1 MADVKSRL
9 LTLLIIISA
18 LVVVPQLV
26 RAQSAVVDQQT
37 PEQRCGLTQSYLK
50 TVQRPRDLRAR
61 VDRLQAY
68 RYIYQRLE
76 VFVVRLEKNDQ
87 PNAQKLRT
95 NLDDLDRA
103 TDTFRNDYEQYD
115 LAREQ
120 LATMKDCHKSIEEFQ
135 RKLQVARTQRQKVY
149 EDVARIQNIL
159 SPEITT
165 QLDELNTTLMTTEK
179 TRANS

>member
-1 MADVKSRL
+1 MKSRL

-18 LVVVPQLV
+18 LVVVPQFV

-50 TVQRPRDLRAR
+50 TIQRPRDLRAR

-87 PNAQKLRT
+87 PNAQQLRT
-95 NLDDLDRA
+95 QLDDLGRT

-115 LAREQ
+115 QAREQ

-135 RKLQVARTQRQKVY
+135 RKLQVVRTQRQKVY
-149 EDVARIQNIL
+149 EDIARIQTIL

-165 QLDELNTTLMTTEK
+165 QLDELNKTLMTTEK
-179 TRANS
+179 TRAN